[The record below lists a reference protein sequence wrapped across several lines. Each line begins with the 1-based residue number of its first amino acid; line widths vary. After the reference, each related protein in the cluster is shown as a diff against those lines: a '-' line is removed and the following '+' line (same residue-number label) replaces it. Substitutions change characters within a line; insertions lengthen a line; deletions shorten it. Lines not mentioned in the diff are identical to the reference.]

1 MENENKDTIISPLND
16 CFARCLLASPGN
28 EIILLDFVNAVAL
41 DIPILAEKNI
51 KYFESLTIESPFDY
65 KVNKQEREK
74 IVDVKARA
82 NTGELIMIE
91 IQLSGNIT
99 FISRILA
106 YIASNYQTP
115 LNYKSDQGD
124 KSKKESEPI
133 DYSLLKPVISISL
146 LDIDLVKENDRL
158 HTCYQLKEVTTG
170 ILLTNHIEIHLLEL
184 KKCQD
189 GLSEKLKLWV
199 IFFTAENLEEVREM
213 LMKADP
219 IFEKVFD
226 CYDRFKDDPKLV
238 QAYREAHAYMLTQK
252 DTLRQ
257 ERFEGREEGE
267 YNKSIK
273 IAKNLIAMNLSTDD
287 IAKATDLTIEQIE
300 ELRSQL

>member
-1 MENENKDTIISPLND
+1 MENNDKDMVISALND
-16 CFARCLLASPGN
+16 CFARCLLASAGN
-28 EIILLDFVNAVAL
+28 ELILLDFVNAVTQNV
-41 DIPILAEKNI
+41 PILASKKI
-51 KYFESLTIESPFDY
+51 KYFESLQIESPFDY

-115 LNYKSDQGD
+115 LNYKNDQAD
-124 KSKKESEPI
+124 KSKKEAEPI

-146 LDIDLVKENDRL
+146 LDIDLVKENKLL

-170 ILLTNHIEIHLLEL
+170 ILLTDHIEIHLLEL
-184 KKCQD
+184 KKSQD
-189 GLSEKLKLWV
+189 GLSEKLKLWI

-226 CYDRFKDDPKLV
+226 CYDRFKGDPKLV
-238 QAYREAHAYMLTQK
+238 QAYREAQAYMLTQK
-252 DTLRQ
+252 DTLKQ

-267 YNKSIK
+267 YNKAIK
-273 IAKNLIAMNLSTDD
+273 MAKNMLLDNEPIDKIIRYTELS
-287 IAKATDLTIEQIE
+287 IEQIKD
-300 ELRSQL
+300 LL